1 MSTVLSRQTHIE
13 QVLVEVTSLLVE
25 RARVQLEHEVEDGR
39 DSRHDLE
46 RMHQAEKELRAIR
59 RELGLP
65 ESPSDSPP
73 PAGRQVS
80 KFFEVP
86 GQEDA

>member
-1 MSTVLSRQTHIE
+1 MSRQTHIE

-25 RARVQLEHEVEDGR
+25 RARVQVEHEVAAGQ
-39 DSRHDLE
+39 DSTHDLQRINE
-46 RMHQAEKELRAIR
+46 AEKELRAIR
-59 RELGLP
+59 RELGMP
-65 ESPSDSPP
+65 ESATDSPP
-73 PAGRQVS
+73 PPGRQVS

>member
-1 MSTVLSRQTHIE
+1 MSTVMSRQTHIE

-25 RARVQLEHEVEDGR
+25 RARVQLEREVEDGR
-39 DSRHDLE
+39 DSRQDLE
-46 RMHQAEKELRAIR
+46 RMTHAEKELRAIR

-65 ESPSDSPP
+65 ESMTESTPP
-73 PAGRQVS
+73 PGRQVS
-80 KFFEVP
+80 KFHEVP